1 MIRKDKLIE
10 EINRYTS
17 GVFYVSRGNQKSN
30 IVRLII
36 TGGVYSIL
44 LSRKLPRKNKKAV
57 KNKLIKIYMLLKSE
71 TFIGGNHVTINEII
85 EDTVNKTVE
94 ELRKNK
100 IINDFSIDYYTKT
113 ERLLQSYNELVKSIH
128 FRNSESSIINMIDE
142 AIKIISDDPYIN
154 II

>member
-1 MIRKDKLIE
+1 M
-10 EINRYTS
+10 
-17 GVFYVSRGNQKSN
+17 
-30 IVRLII
+30 
-36 TGGVYSIL
+36 
-44 LSRKLPRKNKKAV
+44 
-57 KNKLIKIYMLLKSE
+57 
-71 TFIGGNHVTINEII
+71 TINEII

-154 II
+154 IIKLYYFDEKTINEISLLVSLDNSTVYRHRKRLVTKLSIVIFGDPAMIELIK

>member
-57 KNKLIKIYMLLKSE
+57 KNKLIKIYILLKRME
-71 TFIGGNHVTINEII
+71 NQKH
-85 EDTVNKTVE
+85 
-94 ELRKNK
+94 L
-100 IINDFSIDYYTKT
+100 
-113 ERLLQSYNELVKSIH
+113 
-128 FRNSESSIINMIDE
+128 
-142 AIKIISDDPYIN
+142 
-154 II
+154 

>member
-1 MIRKDKLIE
+1 M
-10 EINRYTS
+10 
-17 GVFYVSRGNQKSN
+17 
-30 IVRLII
+30 
-36 TGGVYSIL
+36 
-44 LSRKLPRKNKKAV
+44 
-57 KNKLIKIYMLLKSE
+57 
-71 TFIGGNHVTINEII
+71 TINEII